1 MDLPPPLRGVDP
13 TLLLV
18 LNLAGTFVFGLSG
31 GLAAVRAR
39 LDMFGVIVLAVTVG
53 MAGGILRDVL
63 LGIPPQTLRDW
74 RYVAV
79 AASAGLLTFVAHGV
93 LAKLERPIPVFDAA
107 GLALFCVTGAATA
120 LAQRVGAVEAVALGA
135 VTGVGGG
142 VLRDVLLREVPTVL
156 RHQLYAIPALL
167 GAAVA
172 VIAREADLTSPVFP
186 LLGAALCFTIRMLA
200 LYRRIDAPTPVPRR
214 RRDD

>member
-93 LAKLERPIPVFDAA
+93 ASWSARSWSSARPGSRSSA
-107 GLALFCVTGAATA
+107 
-120 LAQRVGAVEAVALGA
+120 
-135 VTGVGGG
+135 
-142 VLRDVLLREVPTVL
+142 
-156 RHQLYAIPALL
+156 
-167 GAAVA
+167 
-172 VIAREADLTSPVFP
+172 
-186 LLGAALCFTIRMLA
+186 
-200 LYRRIDAPTPVPRR
+200 
-214 RRDD
+214 